1 MAPLA
6 GRAEKGKLLANMNCA
21 GVRYIVPL
29 RQLLSI
35 KTMVERNAVESI
47 AFLHDVDAR
56 LLSAGLGS
64 GLALPPRWRP
74 GPALDKG

>member
-1 MAPLA
+1 
-6 GRAEKGKLLANMNCA
+6 MNCA

-29 RQLLSI
+29 RQILSI
-35 KTMVERNAVESI
+35 NAMVERNAVERI

-56 LLSAGLGS
+56 LLQCQLGLR
-64 GLALPPRWRP
+64 LALPPRWRP